1 MSKSTSS
8 SNNRVRKKVNDDE
21 VLSLEFLP
29 FFGLVGVLADDT
41 WCTQAGDACIL
52 QVRSLNVVPLPDLP
66 SQEHS
71 TNAGKEAGQQS
82 IENARFPNPVSC
94 LVDLTWGAAENTTA
108 SSTFAGAETM
118 FPFFCHLCND
128 IFKRVKK

>member
-29 FFGLVGVLADDT
+29 LFGLVGILADDT

-82 IENARFPNPVSC
+82 IENARFPNPFSC

-108 SSTFAGAETM
+108 GSTVAGAETM
-118 FPFFCHLCND
+118 FPFFCHPCSD
-128 IFKRVKK
+128 IFKRLNK

>member
-1 MSKSTSS
+1 MIGLL
-8 SNNRVRKKVNDDE
+8 RFVGYR
-21 VLSLEFLP
+21 FYP
-29 FFGLVGVLADDT
+29 FFGLPKVLGDDT
-41 WCTQAGDACIL
+41 RCTEARENCIL
-52 QVRSLNVVPLPDLP
+52 MVRSLDVVPLPDLP

-82 IENARFPNPVSC
+82 IENARFPNPFSC

-108 SSTFAGAETM
+108 GSTVAGAETM

-128 IFKRVKK
+128 IFKRVKNNNLSVTNRSGK